1 MASSTASRQ
10 PKRALPDR
18 ISLWISEHRRLIL
31 GALLVAVAAAF
42 SVWITIASL
51 PFAAQRETVVHWLGG
66 GAYLLAAVVALTGLL
81 TGFQRVRKTV
91 RQDQRIMR
99 QSGGIGLAALALWG
113 VAGAITP
120 DASLGGVSLSR
131 YGAGGQVGGWLDSP
145 LGWGLILIG
154 LVGAFAMIAPTA
166 AQAVSN
172 AAGRALDRALRW
184 SGREVKERGPGVL
197 GAIARGV
204 RRGALALLAGI
215 WAGVLWAGRELPSG
229 HTHDSRAM
237 ARITRRSTTLTLQI
251 CPARRA
257 TDRSRS
263 GGGRVAANDEC

>member
-1 MASSTASRQ
+1 
-10 PKRALPDR
+10 
-18 ISLWISEHRRLIL
+18 
-31 GALLVAVAAAF
+31 
-42 SVWITIASL
+42 
-51 PFAAQRETVVHWLGG
+51 
-66 GAYLLAAVVALTGLL
+66 
-81 TGFQRVRKTV
+81 
-91 RQDQRIMR
+91 MR

-145 LGWGLILIG
+145 VGWGLILIG

-172 AAGRALDRALRW
+172 AAGRALERALRW

-204 RRGALALLAGI
+204 RARRTRPARRNL
-215 WAGVLWAGRELPSG
+215 GRCPLGRSRTPSG
-229 HTHDSRAM
+229 HTHHSRAV
-237 ARITRRSTTLTLQI
+237 ARITRRTTTFTLQI
-251 CPARRA
+251 GPARRA
-257 TDRSRS
+257 ADRSPS
-263 GGGRVAANDEC
+263 GGGRVAADDKC